1 MPVTVEL
8 SLSLGSRLLSGDLSS
23 WLCSKAKGKEKSS
36 HSHIPD
42 LKHLFSNHFQLFL
55 RLSKSDDFI
64 LGSAGVATASALVKV
79 STFESASFSFP
90 PNPFLDDGSGLH
102 ASGLGVGDT
111 APALYLFDG
120 VP

>member
-1 MPVTVEL
+1 MMQKP
-8 SLSLGSRLLSGDLSS
+8 S
-23 WLCSKAKGKEKSS
+23 WLSCPLTSGCPAKYSS
-36 HSHIPD
+36 AMRLRWLFATP
-42 LKHLFSNHFQLFL
+42 LFSNHFQLFL

-79 STFESASFSFP
+79 STFESASISFP